1 LFNVIVFDHSKY
13 QRHAYIFNL
22 CFVVENE
29 SQVDCVYEPLVQKC
43 AQYLVQLECECQFL
57 FDQESKKNLL
67 PALLQNIFDG
77 LNGDG
82 MYIIDDGSNYSRSMH
97 NFCHRT
103 DNFASKTESI
113 VSRQRTAKSIS
124 AYGANVYTI
133 TATSFTCRFAETR
146 RSLAKGMLL

>member
-1 LFNVIVFDHSKY
+1 MGYPVGLGKIIVLYSQDEQLVCCLEHSKY

-43 AQYLVQLECECQFL
+43 AQYLVQLERECQFL
-57 FDQESKKNLL
+57 FDQESKKNRL

-82 MYIIDDGSNYSRSMH
+82 MCYSS
-97 NFCHRT
+97 
-103 DNFASKTESI
+103 SS
-113 VSRQRTAKSIS
+113 
-124 AYGANVYTI
+124 
-133 TATSFTCRFAETR
+133 
-146 RSLAKGMLL
+146 